1 MSERSA
7 RRRMRRLSQELS
19 AANLPRVWGRRSF
32 WQIRLRW
39 WVPPLI
45 LGALLIGRIAGYR
58 VEPLPI
64 LGVALGILG
73 YNLLLSLGVR
83 RLGAD
88 LERRSA
94 RDRGWAILEV
104 ALDYAAMFLLVYYT
118 GGVASPLVFFFLFH
132 IIFAGIQF
140 TAATAYA
147 FAGFSL
153 FGLWLLAFL
162 QLNGLLPNHPLVYRG
177 ERLEI
182 LAYPGHLLA
191 LLVFFSATAITT
203 AMLTTRIVDR
213 LRRRVGELTAASQQ
227 VLTLNERLHSLYAML
242 SAIGRERQAQAVLDL
257 VCRELAA
264 VLEVRVVAVKLLDPD
279 GHSLRF
285 VAASGLSAE
294 FLARQTVPLA
304 ESPLNSRAM
313 AGETLVEGDVDTE
326 AAFRHFE
333 ELRAQ
338 GIRSLAFAPLRVDA
352 RVIGV
357 LSAYCDR
364 AQRFTKDDTAFL
376 KLAAELVAVAIEN
389 ARAHEAAEA
398 LLDERSRFL
407 LRVTHNMRS
416 PVAAALSL
424 LAVVREGILGALS
437 PRQDEFLGRIDLR
450 LRNLNQTIG
459 ELLTLARG
467 REPQPAG
474 TERRL
479 EPARLAERLRELFA
493 ERASAKGLALSIAV
507 APESPAI
514 AGQEEAISQLLEN
527 LVSNA
532 VKYTAAGG
540 SVRVNFEPSPI
551 GELRFAVR
559 DSGIGIPAGEQSK
572 LFGEF
577 FRASNARQLAEEGT
591 GLGLALVKQTVE
603 ALGGRLHLASEEGVG
618 TTVVV
623 DLPAL
628 AAPESPSAIPPFA

>member
-45 LGALLIGRIAGYR
+45 LGALLVGRLAGYR
-58 VEPLPI
+58 VEPMPI
-64 LGVALGILG
+64 LGVALGIFG

-88 LERRSA
+88 LERLAA
-94 RDRGWAILEV
+94 RDRGWAIVEV

-140 TAATAYA
+140 TAATAYV
-147 FAGFSL
+147 FAGL
-153 FGLWLLAFL
+153 CLLGLWLLAFL
-162 QLNGLLPNHPLVYRG
+162 QLNGVLPNHPLVFRG

-203 AMLTTRIVDR
+203 AILTTRIVDR

-227 VLTLNERLHSLYAML
+227 VLALNERLHSLTTML

-264 VLEVRVVAVKLLDPD
+264 VMEVRVVAVKLLEPD
-279 GHSLRF
+279 GHRLRF

-294 FLARQTVPLA
+294 FLAQQVVPLA
-304 ESPLNSRAM
+304 ESPLNSRVI
-313 AGETLVEGDVDTE
+313 AGETLVEGNVDTE
-326 AAFRHFE
+326 AAFQHFE

-338 GIRSLAFAPLRVDA
+338 GIRSLAFAPLRVEA

-364 AQRFTKDDTAFL
+364 PQRFTKDDTAFL

-398 LLDERSRFL
+398 LLAERSRFI

-437 PRQDEFLGRIDLR
+437 PRQDEFLQRIDMR
-450 LRNLNQTIG
+450 LRNLNQAIG

-467 REPQPAG
+467 REQPAAG

-493 ERASAKGLALSIAV
+493 ERARAKGLELTIAV
-507 APESPAI
+507 APDSPAI
-514 AGQEEAISQLLEN
+514 AGQEEAISQVLEN

-532 VKYTAAGG
+532 VKYTTAGG
-540 SVRVNFEPSPI
+540 SVRVHFQPSPT
-551 GELRFAVR
+551 GELRIEVR
-559 DSGIGIPAGEQSK
+559 DSGIGIPAAEQAK
-572 LFGEF
+572 LFSEF
-577 FRASNARQLAEEGT
+577 FRASNAKQLAEEGT
-591 GLGLALVKQTVE
+591 GLGLSLVKQAIE
-603 ALGGRLHLASEEGVG
+603 AHGGRLHLASEEGVG

-628 AAPESPSAIPPFA
+628 AAPA